1 MLKLSSM
8 LGYVVLFCLPLMGCG
23 PSSPEGSRPT
33 APVAVTVTYNGEA
46 VEGATVTMISQ
57 DGEPIAAYGR
67 TDAGGVAQ
75 MKTYVE
81 GDGAV
86 LGNHKVLI
94 SKMETT
100 GGGPDTEQPLEEYEP
115 PELSGDTAAATVEY
129 FVPQKYGSPATS
141 DLTAEVTSGKNELR
155 FDLTD

>member
-1 MLKLSSM
+1 MLKSSSV

-23 PSSPEGSRPT
+23 PSSPAGARPT

-46 VEGATVTMISQ
+46 VEGATVTLISQ

-67 TDAGGVAQ
+67 TDATGVAQ

-86 LGNHKVLI
+86 LGKHKVLI
-94 SKMETT
+94 SKMETIGRGST
-100 GGGPDTEQPLEEYEP
+100 TEQPLEEYDP
-115 PELSGDTAAATVEY
+115 PELSRDAEAASVQY
-129 FVPQKYGSPATS
+129 HVPPKYGSPATS